1 MIYINYNEPAS
12 SMLHTKFCGK
22 RPTGSGEEDFLKVCA
37 IYSHGSHLGH
47 VTCIIYITFSSPFL
61 AAPVAEWLRSLT
73 SVLLIIRSSHRCG
86 FAPRTGHEFICETSH
101 VLLAGVSGGFSPG
114 TPVFA
119 PPTD

>member
-1 MIYINYNEPAS
+1 M
-12 SMLHTKFCGK
+12 
-22 RPTGSGEEDFLKVCA
+22 FLNMSVLNTLNIFTDLK
-37 IYSHGSHLGH
+37 G
-47 VTCIIYITFSSPFL
+47 

>member
-1 MIYINYNEPAS
+1 MGWGWRSKSRSPLKCAVYNVTVS
-12 SMLHTKFCGK
+12 SLSPYLTNG
-22 RPTGSGEEDFLKVCA
+22 RP
-37 IYSHGSHLGH
+37 
-47 VTCIIYITFSSPFL
+47 
-61 AAPVAEWLRSLT
+61 PVAEWLRLLT

-101 VLLAGVSGGFSPG
+101 VLLAGVSDGFSPG

>member
-1 MIYINYNEPAS
+1 MYIRNPGHMTKMAAMPIY
-12 SMLHTKFCGK
+12 GK
-22 RPTGSGEEDFLKVCA
+22 NPSK
-37 IYSHGSHLGH
+37 I
-47 VTCIIYITFSSPFL
+47 FL

-101 VLLAGVSGGFSPG
+101 VLLADVSGGFSPG